1 MRKTGCPMLSR
12 IKKHSFPS
20 FPIAP
25 RGTEGMTLIEVLVA
39 IVILTLC
46 IITVTSVISVGL
58 LQLNSIRVQRGAN
71 ECARLVMEY
80 LNTLPPDAIYGS
92 SPGSPMWFDFASGG
106 YAGLNAFV
114 NSGSNDSC
122 KQLSDPADPIGKK
135 VKLKYGIC
143 PGCIT
148 LTQTDPST
156 LLSWTTCEYMIRVR
170 ICYKGHVLGGNSAVD
185 FISKRFSG
193 TSGECDTS
201 KNPNGCGTSGVG
213 GTLKDCAFPTS
224 PPCP

>member
-1 MRKTGCPMLSR
+1 MRKTGYPMLSR

-20 FPIAP
+20 FPSFPRAP

-80 LNTLPPDAIYGS
+80 LNTMPPDAIYGS
-92 SPGSPMWFDFASGG
+92 SPSSPVWGDFASGGG

-114 NSGSNDSC
+114 NSGTNNAC
-122 KQLSDPADPIGKK
+122 RQLSDPADPLGKK
-135 VKLKYGIC
+135 VRLRYGIC
-143 PGCIT
+143 PGCVT
-148 LTQTDPST
+148 LTQTDAST
-156 LLSWTTCEYMIRVR
+156 LLSWTTCEYIIRVR
-170 ICYKGHVLGGNSAVD
+170 LEYYGHVLGGKRTIDD
-185 FISKRFSG
+185 FNSKRFSG
-193 TSGECDTS
+193 TSGGCE
-201 KNPNGCGTSGVG
+201 NPPNPVGCGTSGVG
-213 GTLKDCAFPTS
+213 GTLKDCAW
-224 PPCP
+224 